1 MGLVLLSNAPRKA
14 EGNLSATRG
23 TSPTFQVYAFDL
35 MAKRDYRLMTLA
47 ERGLLLTMWC
57 ECWANSEIPAEP
69 NELAAMLGKQGEVQ
83 GALTS
88 KVIAFFER
96 TKPGTFLSP
105 DLETYREYVL
115 DQRERMSKGGSKGGK
130 KRAEKE
136 RLSRE
141 ASSPPSESN
150 QATLKGRESESESE
164 TELAKRG
171 VVPVDDPWVNDYEKA
186 SRGA

>member
-1 MGLVLLSNAPRKA
+1 M
-14 EGNLSATRG
+14 SATRG

-35 MAKRDYRLMTLA
+35 MVKRDYRLMTLA

-69 NELAAMLGKQGEVQ
+69 NELALILGKPGEVQ
-83 GALTS
+83 AALTS
-88 KVIAFFER
+88 KVVTFFER
-96 TKPGTFLSP
+96 TKTGTFLSP

-130 KRAEKE
+130 KRVENEKKA
-136 RLSRE
+136 RV
-141 ASSPPSESN
+141 ASSPPLESN

-164 TELAKRG
+164 TELAKSG
-171 VVPVDDPWVNDYEKA
+171 IVPVDDPWVNDYEKA